1 MHDLVTRLRRAL
13 QRWRLEH
20 ASVADTAVKVN
31 LARLRWVAP
40 LVAALAGL
48 HVVTLALQI
57 LLTPTGPLHQVWKT
71 ELLLAH
77 LTMGTLMT
85 GLTLVLKHWKPAG
98 RDPWAAWLAPGV
110 GVLTLTYVVLLVSI
124 DQQVTSN
131 VTPYLLGCMSV
142 AMVLLLSPG
151 MAAGVFAAGAVLFHW
166 LLAHTQPDAATLLS
180 NQLNGLSVGVL
191 GWVGAVVMWRNFTL
205 IERQQ
210 LQLAEANNALM
221 ERQRELE
228 RLTRRDGL
236 TGLFNRNT
244 FVELTEQELARAK
257 RQANPTALLLLDL
270 DFFKR
275 VNDTHGHPAGDEVL
289 RHVAKVLG
297 STVRSTDLVGR
308 LGGEEFMVLLPGTT
322 PQAAHNLAEKL
333 RAKVQATPPKWQGQA
348 LPVTVSIGVSG
359 PPPGSNMQF
368 DQLYAL
374 ADQALYTAKEQG
386 RNRVV

>member
-1 MHDLVTRLRRAL
+1 MDELLTRLRRTL
-13 QRWRLEH
+13 MRWRLEH
-20 ASVADTAVKVN
+20 ASVADKAVHVN
-31 LARLRWVAP
+31 LVRLSWVAP
-40 LVAALAGL
+40 LVATLAGVL
-48 HVVTLALQI
+48 VVLLGLQLLLSSDNPAQQAWKTQL
-57 LLTPTGPLHQVWKT
+57 LLT
-71 ELLLAH
+71 H
-77 LTMGTLMT
+77 LGMGATMTA
-85 GLTLVLKHWKPAG
+85 LTFALKHWRPAG
-98 RDPWAAWLAPGV
+98 RSRWADWVAPCVAVLVLAYTV
-110 GVLTLTYVVLLVSI
+110 RLVAI
-124 DQQVTSN
+124 DQQVTSS
-131 VTPYLLGCMSV
+131 VTPYLLGCMAV
-142 AMVLLLSPG
+142 AMVLLHTPG
-151 MAAGVFAAGAVLFHW
+151 VAAAVYAAGGTLFYLAMAGA
-166 LLAHTQPDAATLLS
+166 QPDASALLS
-180 NQLNGLSVGVL
+180 NQLNGMAVGVL
-191 GWVGAVVMWRNFTL
+191 SWVGSVVLWRNFTL

-210 LQLAEANNALM
+210 LQLAEANAALQ

-257 RQANPTALLLLDL
+257 RQAGPTALLLLDL

-275 VNDTHGHPAGDEVL
+275 VNDTFGHPAGDEVL

-297 STVRSTDLVGR
+297 TTVRSTDLVGR

-322 PQAAHNLAEKL
+322 PQAARNLAEKL
-333 RAKVQATPPKWQGQA
+333 RAKVQATPPNWQGKP

-359 PPPGSNMQF
+359 PPAGTHMQF